1 MKIYKISCYSNCG
14 SYFSGYLQSLTIIAE
29 SPEQA
34 KELAKKW
41 QRKNQSFIYPENKW
55 EIWEVSSKIEN
66 GVIDYCI
73 DSDY

>member
-1 MKIYKISCYSNCG
+1 MKIYKISCYSDCG
-14 SYFSGYLQSLTIIAE
+14 TYFGAYLQSLTIIAD

-34 KELAKKW
+34 KEYSKKW

-55 EIWEVSSKIEN
+55 MIMEISSVEN
-66 GVIDYCI
+66 GVIDYHI

>member
-1 MKIYKISCYSNCG
+1 MKIYEISCYSNCG

-29 SPEQA
+29 SPGAA
-34 KELAKKW
+34 KEMAKNW
-41 QRKNQSFIYPENKW
+41 QRENESFIYPENEW
-55 EIWEVSSKIEN
+55 EIREVANRIEN

>member
-1 MKIYKISCYSNCG
+1 MKIYKISCYSDCG
-14 SYFSGYLQSLTIIAE
+14 TYFGPYLQSLTIIAD

-34 KELAKKW
+34 KEHAKKW

-55 EIWEVSSKIEN
+55 TIIEWYDVEN
-66 GVIDYCI
+66 GIIDYHI

>member
-14 SYFSGYLQSLTIIAE
+14 SYFVPYLQSMTIIAE

-34 KELAKKW
+34 KEFAKNW
-41 QRKNQSFIYPENKW
+41 QRKNQPFIYQENKW
-55 EIWEVSSKIEN
+55 EVQEISKMEN
-66 GVIDYCI
+66 GIIDYTI

>member
-1 MKIYKISCYSNCG
+1 MKIYKISCHSNCG

-29 SPEQA
+29 SPEAA

-41 QRKNQSFIYPENKW
+41 QRKNEFFIYPQDKW
-55 EIWEVSSKIEN
+55 EIREVISQIEN
-66 GVIDYCI
+66 GVIDYNI

>member
-1 MKIYKISCYSNCG
+1 MKIYKISCCSDCG
-14 SYFSGYLQSLTIIAE
+14 TYFGAYLQSLTIIAD

-34 KELAKKW
+34 KEHAKKQ

-55 EIWEVSSKIEN
+55 TIIELSDVEN
-66 GVIDYCI
+66 GIIDYHI